1 MAFICLFLG
10 IMGLLLFET
19 ALPVAAAKI
28 RSNVHYG
35 KKFWILNTHPQN
47 WVAVATLLTIFHG
60 QMRIKRFLSLEQDS

>member
-1 MAFICLFLG
+1 MIPNLLVAYSAMAFICIFLG

-35 KKFWILNTHPQN
+35 KKFWILSTQPQ
-47 WVAVATLLTIFHG
+47 
-60 QMRIKRFLSLEQDS
+60 D